1 MTQTTTD
8 RSRAHRS
15 TRAFCTLLLALIG
28 LATLQVQVTDPVAA
42 VGTVL
47 EGPVAS
53 AFCFKGPFAKA
64 SVVKI
69 TVLENGR
76 VATTQT
82 DARGAYQVPTVI
94 DGVLVHVAVDGKFFD
109 ERTGKITKTPIT
121 LTAIDSHDQGDRA
134 PQVNVISHL
143 VAARVIALAGDG
155 SRGPFVNIVV
165 PAVFPEAR
173 ASVQESLEDALNRM
187 PRGSVLD
194 LNPKDEGSRGQAQ
207 VIHVSLVVTE
217 AAYQRSR
224 ATGVDQGTATQSLLN
239 DMVRDIANL
248 GRFSPEMVTEL
259 RTAEQTMDGAAMLR
273 NLHAAYGIGGDL
285 IDDYRP

>member
-194 LNPKDEGSRGQAQ
+194 LNPKDEGSRG
-207 VIHVSLVVTE
+207 
-217 AAYQRSR
+217 
-224 ATGVDQGTATQSLLN
+224 VDQGTATQSLLN